1 MPLFCYSKNRVIK
14 IYFVIFIFISLK
26 LSSNFREYLLFGAHI
41 VILCSCCYIEENQNF
56 KNLKRIT
63 KGHQQKQTKFSIIDY
78 LSSTKRKS
86 TVVVCIYK

>member
-41 VILCSCCYIEENQNF
+41 VILCSCCFIEENQNF

-63 KGHQQKQTKFSIIDY
+63 KGHQQKQQNFQSLIIF
-78 LSSTKRKS
+78 LRQKGNPQ
-86 TVVVCIYK
+86 